1 MAFSL
6 NALENFRDS
15 KRAPSAHERERGTRP
30 LDARAAAE
38 RLVRMRPSGYPFEM
52 GSKKRPGRDLRSIRP
67 VEVVA
72 GFHRLSEGSVLYR
85 AGGTVVLVT
94 ASVDDTVPEFMKG
107 QGRGWITAEYQMHP
121 RANPRR
127 RENRDGRE
135 KPLSGRSRE
144 IQRLIGRALRAAVD
158 LEALGERSLVVD
170 CDVLEADGGTRTASV
185 TGGFIAVALAL
196 AAIRKNGRL
205 SRPVLR
211 DQIAAVSV
219 GHVDGELA
227 LDLCYAEDST
237 ARVDLNLVATPAGA
251 IVEVQGTAEGEA
263 VPRPEVDQMIDLALL
278 GIGELVRVQDAALA
292 TAGVDRD
299 KIFCR

>member
-1 MAFSL
+1 
-6 NALENFRDS
+6 
-15 KRAPSAHERERGTRP
+15 
-30 LDARAAAE
+30 
-38 RLVRMRPSGYPFEM
+38 
-52 GSKKRPGRDLRSIRP
+52 
-67 VEVVA
+67 
-72 GFHRLSEGSVLYR
+72 VLYR

-94 ASVDDTVPEFMKG
+94 ASVDETVPEFMKG

-158 LEALGERSLVVD
+158 LEALGERSLVID

-196 AAIRKNGRL
+196 AAIRKTGRL

-237 ARVDLNLVATPAGA
+237 ARVDLNLVATAKGS

-263 VPRPEVDQMIDLALL
+263 VPREDVDRMVDLALV
-278 GIGELVRVQDAALA
+278 GIADLVAVQDGALA
-292 TAGVDRD
+292 AAGVDRD